1 MSEPAFPAF
10 MDQPPPASF
19 TEALA
24 RLVNREYVASENWR
38 QRQIL
43 AYERGAHPDII
54 EFKRV
59 FIQRAAKLGIPL
71 FAHGMV
77 RDPHQQ
83 GKLFAAGYSKSNGQ
97 RPYPHR
103 AFAVDI
109 VHNFK
114 LWDFMSEQ
122 EWLLLGHL
130 GKEVA
135 KAKGIKVSWGGD
147 WRRKPT
153 DAVGWDPAHWEL
165 SDWRKLYGEA
175 PYPTFQS
182 WEVFRAARGEW
193 KRAVPVEGI

>member
-1 MSEPAFPAF
+1 MSDAPFPDF
-10 MDQPPPASF
+10 IDQPPPASY

-38 QRQIL
+38 QRQFL
-43 AYERGAHPDII
+43 ANEKGAHPDIL

-59 FIQRAAKLGIPL
+59 FIKRGAKLGVPL
-71 FAHGMV
+71 FAHGVV
-77 RDPHQQ
+77 RDREQQ
-83 GKLFAAGYSKSNGQ
+83 AKLFAAGHSKNHGR

-103 AFAVDI
+103 AFAADV
-109 VHNFK
+109 VHCFK
-114 LWDFMSEQ
+114 LWDFMSPQ

-135 KAKGIKVSWGGD
+135 VQKGIDVTWGGD

-165 SDWRKLYGEA
+165 ANWREMYGDA
-175 PYPTFQS
+175 PYDVFPS
-182 WEVFRAARGEW
+182 WEAYRVMLRQQRAI
-193 KRAVPVEGI
+193 PSEGT